1 MTSPP
6 ATQAH
11 DLPPD
16 IEFNPVEDFNKLDI
30 DPRVLSGI
38 RDCSFTHPTPIQ
50 AKSLPY
56 TLLGYDLIG
65 QAQTGTGKTAAFLI
79 TIFQKLLTE
88 RPKGGKLPRAL
99 VIAPTRELAVQ
110 IEEEA
115 KQLGAHTGLS
125 CAAVYGGV
133 DYKKQADTVRR
144 GVDIVVGTP
153 GRLIDYMK
161 QSALATSGVEI
172 LVIDEADRLLDM
184 GFIRDLRFIMRR
196 LPNYDVRQTMLFSA
210 TINFRVIEATY
221 HYMKI
226 PVEVSVT
233 PEQITVE
240 EVSQSLYH
248 VEKKNKFRLLL
259 GLIERIDTDRFL
271 IFSNTKRGVNM
282 VADRLNRNDI
292 SAQALSGDVPQRK
305 RLKVV
310 ERFMKGEIDVVVA
323 TDVASRGLHIEDVGC
338 VINYD
343 LPQNPEDY
351 VHRIGRTARAGKTG
365 IAVSIVGEDDAYY
378 LEPVESFIGA
388 KIPFTMASADD
399 LGAEKSSPPQKK
411 NKKRSKRRGNRSYSS
426 RSTHDTA

>member
-1 MTSPP
+1 MTSIP
-6 ATQAH
+6 AIQAH

-16 IEFNPVEDFNKLDI
+16 TEFSPVEDFNTLDI

-88 RPKGGKLPRAL
+88 KPKGTKTPRAL
-99 VIAPTRELAVQ
+99 IIAPTRELAVQ

-115 KQLGAHTGLS
+115 KRLGAHTGLS
-125 CAAVYGGV
+125 CTAVYGGV

-196 LPNYDVRQTMLFSA
+196 LPNYDARQTLLFSA

-233 PEQITVE
+233 PEQITVD
-240 EVSQSLYH
+240 EVTQSLFH
-248 VEKKNKFRLLL
+248 VEKRNKFRLLL
-259 GLIERIDTDRFL
+259 GLIERTDTDRFL

-282 VADRLNRNDI
+282 VADRLNRNGI

-310 ERFMKGEIDVVVA
+310 ERFMKGEINVVVA
-323 TDVASRGLHIEDVGC
+323 TDVASRGLHIDDVGC

-388 KIPFTMASADD
+388 KIPYSMAASDD
-399 LGAEKSSPPQKK
+399 LGAETASPPLK
-411 NKKRSKRRGNRSYSS
+411 NMQRKPKKRGPRKDSPNPS
-426 RSTHDTA
+426 HDNA